1 MATGTMMVTVTIIIG
16 TGVTATIKLMT
27 TTLGVSI
34 ATIARVITCAT
45 IIITRNGIPA
55 GTAMTTIAIGAITM
69 IVITTI
75 EGTITT
81 RKRALR

>member
-1 MATGTMMVTVTIIIG
+1 MVTIMIIIG
-16 TGVTATIKLMT
+16 TGVIATIKLMT

-34 ATIARVITCAT
+34 AIIARVITCAT
-45 IIITRNGIPA
+45 MTIIRNGIPA
-55 GTAMTTIAIGAITM
+55 STAMTTIAIGAITM
-69 IVITTI
+69 IVITII